1 MIRES
6 IAKSFTKFE
15 THTIGSELSQVNEA
29 VGIILTL
36 STFSF
41 HTFIAPFWPEQRE
54 MTVTSLLQSSFSY
67 FF

>member
-36 STFSF
+36 STFFF
-41 HTFIAPFWPEQRE
+41 HTFIAPF
-54 MTVTSLLQSSFSY
+54 
-67 FF
+67 